1 MGTITRNFA
10 NNILGTGEVDA
21 TDGVNGTIPAT
32 NVADASLNNVTSLPS
47 SVGYAIKSVASDPP
61 SLNAGE
67 IFYNSTAGAFK
78 ALLNVEAW
86 SSGAPLSVGRQTGG
100 GFGTQTAGV
109 LAGGNYGSPPFLL
122 GVANTEEYNGSG
134 WSPSGNLSTARRYL
148 SGAAGTQTSGI
159 VFGGFDA
166 SPGATAATE
175 EYDGSAWTSGG
186 NLVNAR
192 GNLGGSGTQ
201 TAALGVG
208 GTGRVAFSEEYNG
221 TSWSEGNNLNTGR
234 SLAASSKN

>member
-78 ALLNVEAW
+78 ALVNVEAW
-86 SSGAPLSVGRQTGG
+86 SSGAPLITGRTK
-100 GFGTQTAGV
+100 
-109 LAGGNYGSPPFLL
+109 LC
-122 GVANTEEYNGSG
+122 
-134 WSPSGNLSTARRYL
+134 
-148 SGAAGTQTSGI
+148 
-159 VFGGFDA
+159 
-166 SPGATAATE
+166 
-175 EYDGSAWTSGG
+175 
-186 NLVNAR
+186 
-192 GNLGGSGTQ
+192 GSGTQ
-201 TAALGVG
+201 TASFAAG
-208 GTGRVAFSEEYNG
+208 GLKPADANETEEYNG
-221 TSWSEGNNLNTGR
+221 NGWTVGGNLNTAR
-234 SLAASSKN
+234 SLLAAAGSQTAGLAFGGIATTI